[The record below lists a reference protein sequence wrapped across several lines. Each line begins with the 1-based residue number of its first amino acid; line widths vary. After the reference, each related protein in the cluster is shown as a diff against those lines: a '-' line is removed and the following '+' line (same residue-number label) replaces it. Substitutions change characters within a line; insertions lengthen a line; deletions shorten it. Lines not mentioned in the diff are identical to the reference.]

1 MADAIFRYEVPVDG
15 LWHTLQLFGDVLHV
29 AARHPGAVE
38 VWALTGG
45 LPRTREL
52 QVFGT
57 GQPLPEYPLKH
68 IGSAVVAGGALVWH
82 LMERDR

>member
-1 MADAIFRYEVPVDG
+1 MSAIFRYEVPVDG
-15 LWHTLQLFGDVLHV
+15 LWHTLDLSGAVLHV

-45 LPRTREL
+45 MPVSREV

-57 GQPLPEYPLKH
+57 GQPLPDIPLRH
-68 IGSAVVAGGALVWH
+68 VGTALIPGGALVWH
-82 LMERDR
+82 LMERDF